1 MRRAAPRVNV
11 DSMAV
16 KVSTRV
22 ERRPKVRTADSY
34 SLARC
39 EGYRVVS
46 NDGHLGTVFGVR
58 FDPET
63 GALAGLR
70 VRTGLMRRHLLIV
83 PVTAVLGIEPRRHL
97 VYVRDGGTMIDTGAE
112 A

>member
-1 MRRAAPRVNV
+1 MPFTTPRVNV

-16 KVSTRV
+16 KIPTRV
-22 ERRPKVRTADSY
+22 EPRPKIRTADSY
-34 SLARC
+34 WIARC

-70 VRTGLMRRHLLIV
+70 VRTGLLRRHLQMV
-83 PVTAVLGIEPRRHL
+83 PVTDVLGIDPRRHL
-97 VYVRDGGTMIDTGAE
+97 VYVRDGDTMIDAGAE